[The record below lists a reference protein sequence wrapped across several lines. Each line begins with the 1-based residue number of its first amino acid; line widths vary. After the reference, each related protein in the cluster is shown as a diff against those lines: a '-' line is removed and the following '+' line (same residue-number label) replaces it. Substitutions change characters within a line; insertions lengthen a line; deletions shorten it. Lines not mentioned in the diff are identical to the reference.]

1 MASALF
7 AALKES
13 LTFDGPDID
22 TWVYKFYSRVTVGLF
37 LVAGAASVFSDIVG
51 DKIKCSPSDPSGYDE
66 AWCYFF
72 GDYHYW

>member
-7 AALKES
+7 AALKEN

-37 LVAGAASVFSDIVG
+37 LVAGAASVFSDIVEQYCSIIVTLPNY
-51 DKIKCSPSDPSGYDE
+51 KEIKSIVS
-66 AWCYFF
+66 
-72 GDYHYW
+72 